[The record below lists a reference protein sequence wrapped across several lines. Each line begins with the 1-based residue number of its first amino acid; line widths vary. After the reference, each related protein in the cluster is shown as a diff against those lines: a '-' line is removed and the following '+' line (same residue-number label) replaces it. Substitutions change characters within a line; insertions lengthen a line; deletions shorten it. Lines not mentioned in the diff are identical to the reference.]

1 DTPPGPSVYLRQALT
16 AANLVLV
23 AVLAD
28 AASYATVPMMEGLI
42 EAYCARRPGF
52 IDHAY
57 VINQANQARQLS
69 RDVTQVM
76 RLHFGDRIAGVV
88 HQDQAVGEALA
99 CSKSV
104 LEYDPHCQGTADIMA
119 LAEWVDHTLAGR
131 SKQR

>member
-1 DTPPGPSVYLRQALT
+1 RFEQLLDSEPHWVAESLARLHLPHDAIVLLDTPPGPSVYLRQALA

-28 AASYATVPMMEGLI
+28 AASYATVPMMENLI
-42 EAYCARRPGF
+42 STYCDGRPGF

-76 RLHFGDRIAGVV
+76 RLHFGER
-88 HQDQAVGEALA
+88 
-99 CSKSV
+99 
-104 LEYDPHCQGTADIMA
+104 
-119 LAEWVDHTLAGR
+119 
-131 SKQR
+131 